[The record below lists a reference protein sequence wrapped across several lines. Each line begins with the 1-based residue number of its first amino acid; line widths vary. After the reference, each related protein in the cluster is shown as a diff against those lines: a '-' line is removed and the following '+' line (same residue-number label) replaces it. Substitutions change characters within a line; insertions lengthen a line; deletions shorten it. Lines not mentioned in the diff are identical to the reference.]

1 VSARFVGIEN
11 STILERKKFPLVARR
26 VSKTEEALL
35 GSAFVGEGIFLCDSR
50 NDNRR
55 NDKGVYRKT

>member
-1 VSARFVGIEN
+1 VSARSVGIEN
-11 STILERKKFPLVARR
+11 SAIPERKKFPLVARG

-35 GSAFVGEGIFLCDSR
+35 GSTFVGEGIFLCDSR

-55 NDKGVYRKT
+55 DD